1 MFDVIIIG
9 GGLVGNYLSW
19 KLSEDFDI
27 LMIEEHERIGYPK
40 KCSGLVSWRIEEL
53 IKPFPKEMVVK
64 KVKEARFLSNYFEVK
79 GRCKRSVYVIRR
91 EKLDEILFKRSEE
104 GGTRIKLGERY
115 LGSKNLKECVKVK
128 TNKGIYRG
136 KILIGAD
143 GANSSV
149 AKNYQLEQPKEVYVG
164 IQGTTKEKCESVE
177 LWFKRKYSNGF
188 FAWVIP
194 ENGRVRI
201 GLATKNYPSYFYR
214 KFLKDRIGRYVKPD
228 TFGIIRVGLIKRSV
242 YERVLLVGDAASQ
255 IKPFSGGGI
264 IYSLLSS
271 NVAIETIK
279 KSFEM
284 NDFSLKFL
292 LENYEKEWKKI
303 LIKPIKLGII
313 LRRLTSFYPFLD
325 FLFPFLSFTKLINL
339 IDMDLLFKQ

>member
-1 MFDVIIIG
+1 M
-9 GGLVGNYLSW
+9 
-19 KLSEDFDI
+19 
-27 LMIEEHERIGYPK
+27 
-40 KCSGLVSWRIEEL
+40 
-53 IKPFPKEMVVK
+53 
-64 KVKEARFLSNYFEVK
+64 
-79 GRCKRSVYVIRR
+79 
-91 EKLDEILFKRSEE
+91 
-104 GGTRIKLGERY
+104 
-115 LGSKNLKECVKVK
+115 
-128 TNKGIYRG
+128 
-136 KILIGAD
+136 
-143 GANSSV
+143 
-149 AKNYQLEQPKEVYVG
+149 
-164 IQGTTKEKCESVE
+164 
-177 LWFKRKYSNGF
+177 
-188 FAWVIP
+188 
-194 ENGRVRI
+194 
-201 GLATKNYPSYFYR
+201 
-214 KFLKDRIGRYVKPD
+214 
-228 TFGIIRVGLIKRSV
+228 GLIKRSV